1 MAGEF
6 DPVMAPQE
14 DTPKTRTLLIVL
26 IVAVV
31 IVCCC
36 CFGCAAIYFGIEPVM
51 EALGMPIPWY

>member
-14 DTPKTRTLLIVL
+14 GTPKTKTALILL

-31 IVCCC
+31 FVCCC
-36 CFGCAAIYFGIEPVM
+36 CVSCAAIYYGIEPVM
-51 EALGMPIPWY
+51 EFFGVPIPWY